1 MSQAE
6 QRDPDSVD
14 EVFGEDHQ
22 LLGEVLQ
29 GLRSAIG
36 ASSPKALETLEALA
50 RGLKA
55 HMSWE
60 EELLFPAVSAR
71 ATPAQKRSIESLE
84 IDHERLRETL
94 GNLHSSLSARDF
106 GTATGLV
113 DWLETLLRG
122 HNYDEEHGVYVEADR
137 YLTVE
142 ERRAMIDRFRDASRE
157 AHP

>member
-1 MSQAE
+1 MGQTE
-6 QRDPDSVD
+6 RRDPESID

-22 LLGEVLQ
+22 ILGGSLAR
-29 GLRSAIG
+29 LRSAIQTR
-36 ASSPKALETLEALA
+36 SPEAPAELEALS

-60 EELLFPAVSAR
+60 EDLLFPAVSAR
-71 ATPAQKRSIESLE
+71 ATPAQKHSIESLE

-94 GNLHSSLSARDF
+94 AGLHSALTEKAFEAAGRL
-106 GTATGLV
+106 A

-137 YLTVE
+137 YLSVE
-142 ERRAMIDRFRDASRE
+142 ERRGLIDRFRQAPGKLRR
-157 AHP
+157 